1 MQCDMTILGRPCIAP
16 GNDLHTCTA
25 CTLRFHHLCAGEDS
39 GWDKCPECVSGSGA
53 APVQRAGPSSGAA
66 LAAAGDGR
74 AAPAA
79 AVPGEQRCVP
89 APTAVNTWQ
98 GFWAAKATAP
108 PARPRAATKQV
119 PAKAPG
125 PAAARAA
132 AAEGPE
138 AVVSFLASVPVEQ
151 HATARERIV
160 PINDGGARKR
170 KSGASGGASGVDD
183 EDNGMGGSGGPA
195 KSQRQSKTP
204 KRTANK
210 GSAGDRMRAYTVDG
224 LRLSEHHLGLN
235 LANHDTLFCECC
247 SEEVNTRTD
256 VIDRHVRSN
265 KHRSNA
271 ETQKRAAGR
280 AAFIDKALAT
290 AHANGQVATGA
301 HETGV
306 SEDVV
311 KARLALLEGA
321 LLAGIEVDKI
331 DALRSTW
338 EKATKI
344 PLTGASHLR
353 ELIPI
358 VHKAH
363 VAEVR
368 EFVSGRLVAL
378 AVDAASR
385 DGECFAVT
393 ARTVNAETFVPET
406 CLIAVRMY
414 AASFNGAQLAKEMS
428 KITFEMGIAPGDIV
442 VAIRDRARYGKVAMD
457 VLLPIWDNALD
468 MECFAHTLN
477 HVGEQLKHPNLD
489 PLLQALSYMWS
500 ASTKARFMWK
510 QLTGRM
516 PPTASETRWWSR

>member
-1 MQCDMTILGRPCIAP
+1 M
-16 GNDLHTCTA
+16 
-25 CTLRFHHLCAGEDS
+25 
-39 GWDKCPECVSGSGA
+39 
-53 APVQRAGPSSGAA
+53 
-66 LAAAGDGR
+66 
-74 AAPAA
+74 
-79 AVPGEQRCVP
+79 
-89 APTAVNTWQ
+89 
-98 GFWAAKATAP
+98 
-108 PARPRAATKQV
+108 
-119 PAKAPG
+119 
-125 PAAARAA
+125 
-132 AAEGPE
+132 
-138 AVVSFLASVPVEQ
+138 VSFLASVPVEQ

-183 EDNGMGGSGGPA
+183 ENDDGRTGPG
-195 KSQRQSKTP
+195 SQRQSKTP
-204 KRTANK
+204 KRTAHK
-210 GSAGDRMRAYTVDG
+210 GNAEVRMREYTVDG
-224 LRLSEHHLGLN
+224 LRLSEHHLALN
-235 LANHDTLFCECC
+235 LANHNTLFCECC

-280 AAFIDKALAT
+280 AAFIDKALA
-290 AHANGQVATGA
+290 AAQANGQVATGA

-321 LLAGIEVDKI
+321 LLAGIEVNKI
-331 DALRSTW
+331 DALRRTW
-338 EKATKI
+338 EKATKS

-368 EFVSGRLVAL
+368 AFLSGKLVAL

-406 CLIAVRMY
+406 CLIAVRVY

-457 VLLPIWDNALD
+457 VLRQIWDNALD

-500 ASTKARFMWK
+500 VSPKARFMWK

>member
-1 MQCDMTILGRPCIAP
+1 
-16 GNDLHTCTA
+16 
-25 CTLRFHHLCAGEDS
+25 
-39 GWDKCPECVSGSGA
+39 
-53 APVQRAGPSSGAA
+53 
-66 LAAAGDGR
+66 
-74 AAPAA
+74 
-79 AVPGEQRCVP
+79 
-89 APTAVNTWQ
+89 
-98 GFWAAKATAP
+98 
-108 PARPRAATKQV
+108 
-119 PAKAPG
+119 
-125 PAAARAA
+125 
-132 AAEGPE
+132 
-138 AVVSFLASVPVEQ
+138 VVSFLASVPVEQ

-183 EDNGMGGSGGPA
+183 ENDDGRAGPG
-195 KSQRQSKTP
+195 SQRQSKNP
-204 KRTANK
+204 KRTAHK
-210 GSAGDRMRAYTVDG
+210 GNAGVRMREYTVDG
-224 LRLSEHHLGLN
+224 LRLSEHHLALN
-235 LANHDTLFCECC
+235 LANHNTLFCECC

-256 VIDRHVRSN
+256 VIDKHVRSN

-271 ETQKRAAGR
+271 EAQKRAAGR
-280 AAFIDKALAT
+280 AVFINKALAS
-290 AHANGQVATGA
+290 AQANGQVATGA

-321 LLAGIEVDKI
+321 LLAGIEVNKI
-331 DALRSTW
+331 DALRGTW
-338 EKATKI
+338 EKATKT
-344 PLTGASHLR
+344 PLTSASHLR
-353 ELIPI
+353 ELISI

-363 VAEVR
+363 AAEVR
-368 EFVSGRLVAL
+368 AFLSGKLVAL

-385 DGECFAVT
+385 DGECFAIT

-500 ASTKARFMWK
+500 VSPKARSMWR

>member
-1 MQCDMTILGRPCIAP
+1 M
-16 GNDLHTCTA
+16 
-25 CTLRFHHLCAGEDS
+25 
-39 GWDKCPECVSGSGA
+39 
-53 APVQRAGPSSGAA
+53 
-66 LAAAGDGR
+66 
-74 AAPAA
+74 
-79 AVPGEQRCVP
+79 
-89 APTAVNTWQ
+89 
-98 GFWAAKATAP
+98 
-108 PARPRAATKQV
+108 
-119 PAKAPG
+119 
-125 PAAARAA
+125 
-132 AAEGPE
+132 
-138 AVVSFLASVPVEQ
+138 VSFLASVPVEQ

-170 KSGASGGASGVDD
+170 KSGASGGASWVDD
-183 EDNGMGGSGGPA
+183 EDEGMGGSAGPA

-210 GSAGDRMRAYTVDG
+210 GDARDRMRVYTVDG
-224 LRLSEHHLGLN
+224 LRLSEHHLALN
-235 LANHDTLFCECC
+235 VANHNTLFCECC
-247 SEEVNTRTD
+247 FEEVNTD
-256 VIDRHVRSN
+256 VIDKHVRTN

-271 ETQKRAAGR
+271 EAEKRAAER
-280 AAFIDKALAT
+280 AVFIDKALAT
-290 AHANGQVATGA
+290 AQANGQVATGV
-301 HETGV
+301 HENSRGPGV
-306 SEDVV
+306 SESVV

-321 LLAGIEVDKI
+321 LLAGIEVNKI
-331 DALRSTW
+331 DAFRGTW
-338 EKATKI
+338 EKAAKT
-344 PLTGASHLR
+344 PLTGASHIR

-368 EFVSGRLVAL
+368 AFVSGKLVAL

-428 KITFEMGIAPGDIV
+428 KISFEMGIAPGDIV

-500 ASTKARFMWK
+500 VSPKARFMWK

>member
-1 MQCDMTILGRPCIAP
+1 M
-16 GNDLHTCTA
+16 
-25 CTLRFHHLCAGEDS
+25 
-39 GWDKCPECVSGSGA
+39 
-53 APVQRAGPSSGAA
+53 
-66 LAAAGDGR
+66 
-74 AAPAA
+74 
-79 AVPGEQRCVP
+79 
-89 APTAVNTWQ
+89 
-98 GFWAAKATAP
+98 
-108 PARPRAATKQV
+108 
-119 PAKAPG
+119 
-125 PAAARAA
+125 
-132 AAEGPE
+132 
-138 AVVSFLASVPVEQ
+138 SFLASVPVEQ
-151 HATARERIV
+151 HATARERTV

-183 EDNGMGGSGGPA
+183 ENDDGRTGPG
-195 KSQRQSKTP
+195 SQRQSKTP
-204 KRTANK
+204 KRTAHK
-210 GSAGDRMRAYTVDG
+210 GNAEVRMREYTVDG
-224 LRLSEHHLGLN
+224 LRLSEHHLALN
-235 LANHDTLFCECC
+235 LANHNTLFCECC

-321 LLAGIEVDKI
+321 LLAGIEVNKI
-331 DALRSTW
+331 DALRGTW
-338 EKATKI
+338 EKATKT
-344 PLTGASHLR
+344 PLTSASHLR

-363 VAEVR
+363 AAEVR
-368 EFVSGRLVAL
+368 AFLSGKLVAL

-500 ASTKARFMWK
+500 VSPKARFMWK

>member
-1 MQCDMTILGRPCIAP
+1 M
-16 GNDLHTCTA
+16 
-25 CTLRFHHLCAGEDS
+25 
-39 GWDKCPECVSGSGA
+39 
-53 APVQRAGPSSGAA
+53 
-66 LAAAGDGR
+66 
-74 AAPAA
+74 
-79 AVPGEQRCVP
+79 
-89 APTAVNTWQ
+89 
-98 GFWAAKATAP
+98 
-108 PARPRAATKQV
+108 
-119 PAKAPG
+119 
-125 PAAARAA
+125 
-132 AAEGPE
+132 
-138 AVVSFLASVPVEQ
+138 VSFLASVPVEQ
-151 HATARERIV
+151 HATARERTV

-183 EDNGMGGSGGPA
+183 ENDDGRAGPG
-195 KSQRQSKTP
+195 SQRQSKTP
-204 KRTANK
+204 KRTAHK
-210 GSAGDRMRAYTVDG
+210 GNAEVRMREYTVDG
-224 LRLSEHHLGLN
+224 LRLSEHHLALN
-235 LANHDTLFCECC
+235 LANHNTLFCECC

-256 VIDRHVRSN
+256 VIDKHVRSN
-265 KHRSNA
+265 KHRTNA
-271 ETQKRAAGR
+271 EAQKRAAGR
-280 AAFIDKALAT
+280 AFFINKALAS
-290 AHANGQVATGA
+290 AQANCQVATGA

-321 LLAGIEVDKI
+321 LLAGIEVNKI
-331 DALRSTW
+331 DALRGTW
-338 EKATKI
+338 EKATKT
-344 PLTGASHLR
+344 PLTSASHLR

-368 EFVSGRLVAL
+368 EFVNGKLVAL
-378 AVDAASR
+378 AIDAASR

-406 CLIAVRMY
+406 CLIAVRVY

-457 VLLPIWDNALD
+457 VLRQIWDNALD

-500 ASTKARFMWK
+500 VSTKARFMWK